1 MCCGLVGFFEVTR
14 FSRVYSFED
23 AETAEVWEC
32 NLQLTHCLCASNVVL
47 GLACLAL
54 LLDSAH
60 NFGAENMAREV
71 FTWKSASYKT
81 EVLHLVPK
89 KSFADRRA
97 ECQDFR
103 AFQIQSQSS
112 TATTRP
118 PTACQPRNIV
128 AMLRLTKCA
137 PRSYGSL
144 PRFHYRRFADS
155 TKPGI
160 LSSDPAFL
168 PGSQSPNAPQKSAGV
183 PLGPVSGSPTKP
195 STPVIPPEDVPLI
208 PPAPSKTTAPPP
220 PPTAGPP
227 PTPKKKPRRLRTLL
241 YTLLFGGAAYGG
253 AVFYALQS
261 DDFHDFFTEY
271 VPFGE
276 QSVLYFEERSFR
288 SRFPNARH
296 HTYRT
301 TPPAKDSDDA
311 RVTIPSRAGLS
322 WKVQDQPGESDLTQ
336 KGRHMSAL
344 DANNPSKTDA
354 KNAQQD
360 PKAATP
366 KEKTAAVDKAKKE
379 ADLPAPAPAKQ
390 TPSEA
395 KPISEKKPELVSPPN
410 TATPSPKSDPRPPA
424 IAPVTQ
430 LSPLQI
436 ANADEPLV
444 QELVKV
450 VNDMITVINADG
462 GDASN
467 KYAAPI
473 TKAKESLAEVGKKI
487 LALKETERKVAEE
500 RVVQAHKEFDEG
512 AKDLL
517 KRIETSQREDDA
529 KYREEFE
536 LEREKIRQSY
546 DERLKAE
553 TNRSQQL
560 AEQKLKN
567 ELSEQAL
574 ELKRNFVTEIQNM
587 VESERDGRLSKLT
600 DLSANVNSLQQL
612 TSNWNGVIDS
622 NLHTQKLQVAVDAVR
637 TALMRAT
644 AAEARPQPFV
654 REMAALKLVADGDAV
669 VDAAIASINPSAYQ
683 RGIPSPAQLIDR
695 YRRVAS
701 EVRKASLLPEDAGI
715 ASHAASF
722 ILSKVMFKKQGQ
734 PQGSDVESVL
744 TRTETLLEEGDL
756 DNAAREMNTLQGW
769 SAVLAKDWLQDCR
782 KVLEVRQAL
791 EVSSGSD

>member
-1 MCCGLVGFFEVTR
+1 MRTQQRGF
-14 FSRVYSFED
+14 
-23 AETAEVWEC
+23 
-32 NLQLTHCLCASNVVL
+32 L
-47 GLACLAL
+47 
-54 LLDSAH
+54 
-60 NFGAENMAREV
+60 
-71 FTWKSASYKT
+71 
-81 EVLHLVPK
+81 P
-89 KSFADRRA
+89 
-97 ECQDFR
+97 
-103 AFQIQSQSS
+103 
-112 TATTRP
+112 
-118 PTACQPRNIV
+118 ACQPLNSV
-128 AMLRLTKCA
+128 AMLRVAKPA
-137 PRSYGSL
+137 PRSYGLLLRAVS
-144 PRFHYRRFADS
+144 RRNYAN

-168 PGSQSPNAPQKSAGV
+168 PGSQSPNAPQKTAGV
-183 PLGPVSGSPTKP
+183 PLGPVSGSPAKP
-195 STPVIPPEDVPLI
+195 ATPIIPPENVPLT
-208 PPAPSKTTAPPP
+208 PPAPSKVQTAPPTSTSTVSPPPP
-220 PPTAGPP
+220 PPTAAGPTPP
-227 PTPKKKPRRLRTLL
+227 PKQKPPRSRRLL
-241 YTLLFGGAAYGG
+241 YALLFGGVAYGG

-288 SRFPNARH
+288 NRFPNAKHR
-296 HTYRT
+296 TYRT
-301 TPPAKDSDDA
+301 TPPSKANDEP

-322 WKVQDQPGESDLTQ
+322 WKVQDKPDQGSDLTQ

-344 DANNPSKTDA
+344 DANKPSEGET

-366 KEKTAAVDKAKKE
+366 KEKSAAVDKVKKE
-379 ADLPAPAPAKQ
+379 ADPPAPAPAKK
-390 TPSEA
+390 TAPE
-395 KPISEKKPELVSPPN
+395 PEPMSEKKSEVVSPPSP
-410 TATPSPKSDPRPPA
+410 ATPSPKSDPRPPA

-430 LSPLQI
+430 LSPLEI

-462 GDASN
+462 ADASN

-473 TKAKESLAEVGKKI
+473 TKAKESLADVGRKI
-487 LALKETERKVAEE
+487 VALKEAERKAAEE
-500 RVVQAHKEFDEG
+500 RVAQAHKEFDEG

-517 KRIETSQREDDA
+517 KRIEAAQREDDA

-536 LEREKIRQSY
+536 LEREKIRHIY

-553 TNRSQQL
+553 LERTQQL
-560 AEQKLKN
+560 ADQKLKN
-567 ELSEQAL
+567 ELTEQAI
-574 ELKRNFVTEIQNM
+574 ELKRTFLSEIKNM

-600 DLSANVNSLQQL
+600 DLSSNVNNLQQL

-622 NLHTQKLQVAVDAVR
+622 NLQTQKLQVAVDAVR
-637 TALMRAT
+637 TALTRAT
-644 AAEARPQPFV
+644 AAEAKPQPFV
-654 REMAALKLVADGDAV
+654 REMAALKLVANGDAV

-701 EVRKASLLPEDAGI
+701 EVRKASLLPEDAGV

-734 PQGSDVESVL
+734 PQGTDVESVL

-791 EVSSGSD
+791 EVSLSKFDIRNQLTSPR

>member
-1 MCCGLVGFFEVTR
+1 
-14 FSRVYSFED
+14 
-23 AETAEVWEC
+23 
-32 NLQLTHCLCASNVVL
+32 
-47 GLACLAL
+47 
-54 LLDSAH
+54 
-60 NFGAENMAREV
+60 
-71 FTWKSASYKT
+71 
-81 EVLHLVPK
+81 
-89 KSFADRRA
+89 
-97 ECQDFR
+97 
-103 AFQIQSQSS
+103 
-112 TATTRP
+112 
-118 PTACQPRNIV
+118 
-128 AMLRLTKCA
+128 MLRLAKSA
-137 PRSYGSL
+137 PRSYGVL
-144 PRFHYRRFADS
+144 PGVSRRAFADS

-168 PGSQSPNAPQKSAGV
+168 PGSRSPNAPIKNAGV
-183 PLGPVSGSPTKP
+183 PLGPVAGGSPAKP
-195 STPVIPPEDVPLI
+195 TTPVIPPQNVPLI
-208 PPAPSKTTAPPP
+208 PPAPSKVQAAPLPPP
-220 PPTAGPP
+220 PPAAGPIP
-227 PTPKKKPRRLRTLL
+227 PPKKKPRRLRTLL
-241 YTLLFGGAAYGG
+241 YTILFGGVAYGG

-301 TPPAKDSDDA
+301 TPPAKGNDDA

-322 WKVQDQPGESDLTQ
+322 WKVQDKNSGEESDLTQ

-344 DANNPSKTDA
+344 DANKPSKPEA

-360 PKAATP
+360 LKAATS
-366 KEKTAAVDKAKKE
+366 KEKAAAVDKAKKE
-379 ADLPAPAPAKQ
+379 ADPPAPAPAKKTVSEP
-390 TPSEA
+390 TPV
-395 KPISEKKPELVSPPN
+395 PEKKPEIVSPPN

-462 GDASN
+462 ADASN

-487 LALKETERKVAEE
+487 LALKETERKVAEDL
-500 RVVQAHKEFDEG
+500 VAQAHKEFDEG

-536 LEREKIRQSY
+536 SERERIRHSY

-553 TNRSQQL
+553 IERSQQL
-560 AEQKLKN
+560 ADQKLKN
-567 ELSEQAL
+567 ELTEQAI
-574 ELKRNFVTEIQNM
+574 ELKRNFVSEIQNM

-600 DLSANVNSLQQL
+600 DLSTNVNSLQQL

-701 EVRKASLLPEDAGI
+701 EVRKASLLPEDAGV

-722 ILSKVMFKKQGQ
+722 VLSKVMFKKQGQ
-734 PQGSDVESVL
+734 PQGSDVESIL

-791 EVSSGSD
+791 EVSFSRSPLGFA